1 MRRTFTE
8 EPRRELTEPEAIR
21 RAQHGDAAAFEYLYK
36 EHSKRVYSVCLRM
49 LKNTPDA
56 EDLTQQ
62 IFLRVFRKIGT
73 FRGDSCFSTWLHRV
87 AVNAVLM
94 HLRRKRAP
102 EIHPHSSNQAPA
114 NLDASNEFG
123 TSDTSMLGA
132 IERLNLMRAIRKLP
146 AGYKRLFLLHD
157 VMGYQHSEIATL
169 VGCSIGCLKSQVHK
183 ARKRLQLL
191 LYGEQGPAARDLGS
205 VSVEG
210 RDAAVTEIGP
220 ERYPDVTYRLST
232 TV

>member
-1 MRRTFTE
+1 MKGTVTGHATVERSEGET
-8 EPRRELTEPEAIR
+8 IR
-21 RAQHGDAAAFEYLYK
+21 RAQRGDVVAFECLYK
-36 EHSKRVYSVCLRM
+36 AHSKRVYSVCLRM

-146 AGYKRLFLLHD
+146 AGCKRLFLLHH
-157 VMGYQHSEIATL
+157 VKHK
-169 VGCSIGCLKSQVHK
+169 IGRSAGLRQLN
-183 ARKRLQLL
+183 ARRLR
-191 LYGEQGPAARDLGS
+191 E
-205 VSVEG
+205 
-210 RDAAVTEIGP
+210 
-220 ERYPDVTYRLST
+220 
-232 TV
+232 

>member
-1 MRRTFTE
+1 
-8 EPRRELTEPEAIR
+8 
-21 RAQHGDAAAFEYLYK
+21 
-36 EHSKRVYSVCLRM
+36 
-49 LKNTPDA
+49 
-56 EDLTQQ
+56 
-62 IFLRVFRKIGT
+62 
-73 FRGDSCFSTWLHRV
+73 
-87 AVNAVLM
+87 
-94 HLRRKRAP
+94 
-102 EIHPHSSNQAPA
+102 
-114 NLDASNEFG
+114 
-123 TSDTSMLGA
+123 MLGA